1 MSYNLQ
7 NKMFYIKNK
16 FSCWDMTYCDICM
29 YILCFRPCLTL
40 CVLCIYVLYRSQKTF
55 GSRVDQHSVDVVFAL
70 SCFTRTQ
77 KNQAHWVQAENTG
90 PRETNMPCLW
100 RRDDNLLFLCCV
112 EKSLKWQPF
121 IYWYLKYCRIIYFR
135 GFKISWISYL
145 WQIGGHLISWIFN
158 KTYQMYRK

>member
-1 MSYNLQ
+1 MAFYKKINLNIMSYNLQ

-29 YILCFRPCLTL
+29 YILCFSPCLTL

-70 SCFTRTQ
+70 SCFTRTH
-77 KNQAHWVQAENTG
+77 KNHAHWVQAENTW

-100 RRDDNLLFLCCV
+100 RCDDNLLFLCCV
-112 EKSLKWQPF
+112 QKSLKWQPF
-121 IYWYLKYCRIIYFR
+121 IYWYLK
-135 GFKISWISYL
+135 
-145 WQIGGHLISWIFN
+145 
-158 KTYQMYRK
+158 